1 MGLGMWAASVV
12 DAGVRHMGGGGA
24 GLGGPAAG
32 EVRARYLIMAGSTS
46 AVYWR
51 KRIPLRTLRCEYTR
65 VFTLDAFL
73 PSHPLWCVDG
83 RQCIQVCHWE
93 LNAFPLQFL
102 INVDHTS

>member
-32 EVRARYLIMAGSTS
+32 VVRARYLIMAGSTS

-51 KRIPLRTLRCEYTR
+51 KRKPLRTLRD
-65 VFTLDAFL
+65 LDGPYWKGWDENIIHHL
-73 PSHPLWCVDG
+73 L
-83 RQCIQVCHWE
+83 
-93 LNAFPLQFL
+93 LQL
-102 INVDHTS
+102 D